1 MPNGGFYGAK
11 SACEPLHIQYC
22 YDDKS
27 VKIVNC
33 FYNDF
38 KALTAT
44 VKIYDFNMNLVSSD
58 SIDTDVASDESEKIF
73 TIDAPKDISKVYFL
87 KLQLNDG
94 SGKQLSSNFYWL
106 CADGDEKADF
116 TDLNKLPKTDVE
128 VSVSSLQKDGN
139 SCSLTVT
146 LENRSNILAFAVNPK
161 ILKLSTRQPVLPV
174 LWEDNY
180 ISLLPQEKRIIKV
193 EFDLK
198 NLEGDTPLLKVDGW
212 NVNTVEQDIK

>member
-1 MPNGGFYGAK
+1 MN
-11 SACEPLHIQYC
+11 S
-22 YDDKS
+22 
-27 VKIVNC
+27 

-38 KALTAT
+38 KGLTAS

-58 SIDTDVASDESEKIF
+58 SVNADVASDGIEKVF
-73 TIDAPKDISKVYFL
+73 TIDAPKDITKVYFL
-87 KLQLNDG
+87 KLQLRDG

-116 TDLNKLPKTDVE
+116 TDLNNLPKTDVE
-128 VSVSSLQKDGN
+128 VSVSPLQKDGN
-139 SCSLTVT
+139 NCSLTVT
-146 LENRSNILAFAVNPK
+146 MENKSNILAFAVNPK

-174 LWEDNY
+174 AWEDNY
-180 ISLLPQEKRIIKV
+180 ISILPLEKRVIRV